1 MNPFLTLGPDRLVPG
16 QLGEAGRP
24 CGHVFTDATEHAMT
38 DSATV
43 AVQRRFRL
51 LRRRQLWLPTWR
63 GWVLLLLLCV
73 PVCYGGLIGIYP
85 FLAPDRPVASEI
97 LVVEGWIPDYA
108 LKRGLDIS
116 MEQKSRYLVLIGG
129 TVRGEVNP
137 EPGDTYALMA
147 MKRLERIGGDLSHI
161 YPVSSSMRVPGPER
175 DRTYGSA
182 LAVKQWF
189 EERGIEV
196 RSLNVLTMGTHA
208 RRSRLLFQ
216 KAFGPGVEVGVIAV
230 EDREYDPSV
239 WWRFSEGVKEVLSEG
254 VAYLYARALF
264 HPN

>member
-1 MNPFLTLGPDRLVPG
+1 MKDAAITRDRW
-16 QLGEAGRP
+16 
-24 CGHVFTDATEHAMT
+24 
-38 DSATV
+38 
-43 AVQRRFRL
+43 RFRL
-51 LRRRQLWLPTWR
+51 VRRRQLWLPTWR
-63 GWVLLLLLCV
+63 GWLLLLVLCV
-73 PVCYGGLIGIYP
+73 PVSYGGLVGIYP

-116 MEQKSRYLVLIGG
+116 MDQKARYLVLIGG

-137 EPGDTYALMA
+137 EPGDTYARMA
-147 MKRLERIGGDLSHI
+147 MKRLQRIGGDLRHV
-161 YPVSSSMRVPGPER
+161 YPVSTSKLTAEPER

-189 EERGIEV
+189 EERGVEV
-196 RSLNVLTMGTHA
+196 QSLNVLTMGTHA

-216 KAFGPGVEVGVIAV
+216 RAFGPGVEVGVIAV

-254 VAYLYARALF
+254 AAYLYARVLF
-264 HPN
+264 HPG